1 MASAACHRAD
11 GGGLVG
17 PAFTDNSYIHGGRY
31 ADIAM
36 IITEGVADKG
46 MIASSKQLKQ
56 EEMQDLTCDVR
67 ALRDSTVEDAKAPQ
81 GTKAV
86 DAVVPM
92 PWRRL
97 TLRPPSPGPQRPG
110 ARFARAPRGT
120 EPRRSACR
128 RHGTSPTARST
139 TRTTVVSKALVELT
153 RDRPTTISES
163 GHRNW
168 LYPASFGGVLL
179 RRRTPVNVLLMA
191 LFFGLLG
198 IEVGGHQAVLLGRP
212 RRKLALVGLVL

>member
-110 ARFARAPRGT
+110 ARFARAPPWHRAQALRLSSTRHVPHGQVDHQDNSRQQG
-120 EPRRSACR
+120 PRRTHA
-128 RHGTSPTARST
+128 
-139 TRTTVVSKALVELT
+139 
-153 RDRPTTISES
+153 
-163 GHRNW
+163 
-168 LYPASFGGVLL
+168 
-179 RRRTPVNVLLMA
+179 
-191 LFFGLLG
+191 
-198 IEVGGHQAVLLGRP
+198 
-212 RRKLALVGLVL
+212 